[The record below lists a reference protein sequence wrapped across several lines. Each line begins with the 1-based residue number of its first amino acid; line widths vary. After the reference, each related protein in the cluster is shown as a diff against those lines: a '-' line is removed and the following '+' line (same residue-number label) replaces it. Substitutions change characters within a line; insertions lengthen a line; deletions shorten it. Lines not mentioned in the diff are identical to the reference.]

1 MKHNIPFYLLITFGI
16 MLLFS
21 GCSASKVTVNTHH
34 FRNTNLSELKTFGIA
49 RINSKAPEIERKLLK
64 VIRKDLEAKGFH
76 YKNQNPDF
84 MIAIHFYQGN
94 FAKYVPPLRLT
105 LRDFNPDRSG
115 QREQTLRNRGIRR
128 TQTDR
133 MSEEIKKSV
142 HQFDGYVEKNFYQNI
157 QVYFVKI
164 VDKESLKMLWH
175 GEVESRNKKADI
187 LTVAPVMLKELMT
200 EFPKET
206 SKPHERHVRL

>member
-1 MKHNIPFYLLITFGI
+1 M
-16 MLLFS
+16 
-21 GCSASKVTVNTHH
+21 
-34 FRNTNLSELKTFGIA
+34 
-49 RINSKAPEIERKLLK
+49 
-64 VIRKDLEAKGFH
+64 
-76 YKNQNPDF
+76 
-84 MIAIHFYQGN
+84 
-94 FAKYVPPLRLT
+94 PPIRLT

-133 MSEEIKKSV
+133 MSEEVTKTV

-164 VDKESLKMLWH
+164 IDKETLKMLWH
-175 GEVESRNKKADI
+175 GEVDSRNKKADI

-206 SKPHERHVRL
+206 SKPHERRVRL